1 MSVLHKRHNY
11 ADANDAN
18 SVYWAPGTYIG
29 KLVCVTHRES
39 KNPSNVG
46 AVFYIP
52 QIKVLLREVVHDA
65 DAEHGHL
72 GSLKV
77 GEVASHVINI
87 TSPYSAGDIKSFSTA
102 ILDRAKADLD
112 VDEAAIVADE
122 ENKPDG
128 DVLGLIGDI
137 ALENGGQ
144 RFRGILVRVVAT
156 PTTTKNGKPFTRVR
170 YLSVTDEEIEAA
182 ASPAADGLDDF

>member
-1 MSVLHKRHNY
+1 MGVLHKRHNY
-11 ADANDAN
+11 ADANDAS

-29 KLVCVTHRES
+29 ELVCVTHRES

-52 QIKVLLREVVHDA
+52 QIKVVFREVVHE
-65 DAEHGHL
+65 AEHGHP

-102 ILDRAKADLD
+102 IIERAKADLD
-112 VDEAAIVADE
+112 DAEAAIVADE
-122 ENKPDG
+122 ESKPDG

-144 RFRGILVRVVAT
+144 RFRGVLVRVVAT

-182 ASPAADGLDDF
+182 ASPPADGLDDF